1 LIQATDGRAVLFNPF
16 TLKSMLIPLLR
27 KPKVAQFV
35 KWSVYSLLLVNFV
48 VYMIDDW
55 QAYNASLS
63 DSAAINK
70 ILETFSDS
78 IDMAAWVVLVILFE
92 LETYVLADR
101 VLEDSAIRLVK
112 LVRVLCYVL
121 VIYAAYGFTANAL
134 DNFKITPLPEITD
147 LCSPEVEGRF
157 LQINI
162 VDYEEI
168 AAENCASI
176 SNDSAFFKIDVN
188 VSLIGASV
196 VRHVQN
202 MGWVDISNAYVWILV
217 VLLIELEVLLQEADR
232 FRSRLLT
239 RVRLV
244 KTTLYLVLFI
254 NAGIWL
260 STGYP
265 IYAWDAFL
273 WIVGFWAIELNLATW
288 EQERVA
294 ELGLQQA

>member
-1 LIQATDGRAVLFNPF
+1 LVYPY
-16 TLKSMLIPLLR
+16 TLKSILVPLLR

-55 QAYNASLS
+55 QAYSAALS

-101 VLEDSAIRLVK
+101 VLEDSTIRLVK
-112 LVRVLCYVL
+112 LIRVACYVM
-121 VIYAAYGFTANAL
+121 VVYAAYGFTANAL

-147 LCSPEVEGRF
+147 LCSPSVEGRF
-157 LQINI
+157 LQTNI
-162 VDYEEI
+162 VDFEAI

-188 VSLIGASV
+188 VSLIGESV
-196 VRHVQN
+196 LRHVQN

-217 VLLIELEVLLQEADR
+217 VLLIELEVFLQEADR
-232 FRSRLLT
+232 FGSRLLT
-239 RVRLV
+239 QVRLV
-244 KTTLYLVLFI
+244 KTTLYLVLSI
-254 NAGIWL
+254 NAGIWFA
-260 STGYP
+260 TGYP

-273 WIVGFWAIELNLATW
+273 WIVGFWAIELNLASW

-294 ELGLQQA
+294 ELGIQQT